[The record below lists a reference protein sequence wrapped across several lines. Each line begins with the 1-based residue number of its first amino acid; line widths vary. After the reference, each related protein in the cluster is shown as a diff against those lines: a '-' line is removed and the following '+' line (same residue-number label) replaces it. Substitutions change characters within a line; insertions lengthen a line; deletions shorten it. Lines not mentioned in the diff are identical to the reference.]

1 MKRSTLIL
9 SVLLVL
15 SAAGNLAVLG
25 IFTGHWLRG
34 GGDRAPSSVDRL
46 MGLVPPPLRPEID
59 RMVRTRDEEV
69 QARVQALRDARRA
82 VADALRQRPF
92 DAVQADAAL
101 ADLRLQTGRIQEK
114 LHHTVVERMA
124 AAQAAGTLPPPP
136 PDHGKGKPD
145 DKPPPGKDGPPPPP
159 PPGGN

>member
-34 GGDRAPSSVDRL
+34 GGGGNSGPPSSVERL
-46 MGLVPPPLRPEID
+46 MGLVPDPLRREID
-59 RMVRTRDEEV
+59 QAMRPKDEEV
-69 QARVQALRDARRA
+69 KAQMQAFRDARRA
-82 VADALRQRPF
+82 VTETLRQRPF
-92 DAVQADAAL
+92 DAAAAEAAL
-101 ADLRLQTGRIQEK
+101 ADLRQVTGRAQER
-114 LHHTVVERMA
+114 LHRTIVERMA

-136 PDHGKGKPD
+136 QRANRGKAD
-145 DKPPPGKDGPPPPP
+145 KDGGPRPPPPP
-159 PPGGN
+159 SGN

>member
-25 IFTGHWLRG
+25 IFAGHWMRG
-34 GGDRAPSSVDRL
+34 GGDRPPSSVDRL

-59 RMVRTRDEEV
+59 AVVRNRDEEV
-69 QARVQALRDARRA
+69 QTRVQALRDARRA
-82 VADALRQRPF
+82 VGEALRQRPF
-92 DAVQADAAL
+92 DAAQAEAAL
-101 ADLRLQTGRIQEK
+101 TDLRLQTGRIQEK
-114 LHHTVVERMA
+114 LHRTVVERMS

-145 DKPPPGKDGPPPPP
+145 DKPPPGK
-159 PPGGN
+159 